1 MAVPKACGLTVR
13 VWSLPLLE
21 ASQRFATLTTPPS
34 RRYATPFG
42 PNRHNIYPTPRSA
55 HARAAHLPL
64 PGVVLAAPA
73 QKPHRPASP
82 TRMRGGAEPPCGG
95 RRRAVTGR
103 AARGGGACF
112 LRRVSAVGAGPGRE
126 SWSWGR
132 GRGGDGG
139 MMMAY
144 FVESFWVGERREP
157 FPRRS
162 GWESAGGRRGARRRG
177 RLGCGAAPGT
187 AVGPGE
193 RAGRGGGEYRRGAR
207 QGGRRRAVPCR
218 AELLLVPRSGAARR
232 GRGAVRETPGGG
244 HGSGVR
250 PRRRFRTIPR
260 RRRGLRLHPLAA
272 FVPAC
277 PEGRRAAGGPVRD
290 TVCHCAPSMYLGVVG
305 TLPWRKPGENVKRW
319 IRIVAEPSSGAR
331 SIRIRCGMGLKHR
344 SRRSHKPSACL
355 RGCCSAAHPIVP
367 RVCINDWGKRNS
379 KYWSRQKNKN
389 KNKSCR
395 SIWFCINNGY
405 P

>member
-1 MAVPKACGLTVR
+1 MFFLLFLSLWQPICSAQKCSPIKETNDREGAALCGICSDGAHR
-13 VWSLPLLE
+13 VNP
-21 ASQRFATLTTPPS
+21 AQ
-34 RRYATPFG
+34 
-42 PNRHNIYPTPRSA
+42 RSA
-55 HARAAHLPL
+55 
-64 PGVVLAAPA
+64 G
-73 QKPHRPASP
+73 
-82 TRMRGGAEPPCGG
+82 
-95 RRRAVTGR
+95 
-103 AARGGGACF
+103 
-112 LRRVSAVGAGPGRE
+112 
-126 SWSWGR
+126 
-132 GRGGDGG
+132 
-139 MMMAY
+139 
-144 FVESFWVGERREP
+144 
-157 FPRRS
+157 
-162 GWESAGGRRGARRRG
+162 
-177 RLGCGAAPGT
+177 
-187 AVGPGE
+187 
-193 RAGRGGGEYRRGAR
+193 
-207 QGGRRRAVPCR
+207 
-218 AELLLVPRSGAARR
+218 
-232 GRGAVRETPGGG
+232 
-244 HGSGVR
+244 
-250 PRRRFRTIPR
+250 

-367 RVCINDWGKRNS
+367 RVSINDWGKRNS

>member
-132 GRGGDGG
+132 DRGGDGG

-157 FPRRS
+157 FPRRC

-207 QGGRRRAVPCR
+207 RGGRRRAVPCR
-218 AELLLVPRSGAARR
+218 APPRTALGGCQAGPGGRAGDPGRRPRLRRPSSPAVPDNTPAAARAAPPSAR
-232 GRGAVRETPGGG
+232 CLCTGVSGGTA
-244 HGSGVR
+244 GSGR
-250 PRRRFRTIPR
+250 P
-260 RRRGLRLHPLAA
+260 
-272 FVPAC
+272 
-277 PEGRRAAGGPVRD
+277 
-290 TVCHCAPSMYLGVVG
+290 CA
-305 TLPWRKPGENVKRW
+305 
-319 IRIVAEPSSGAR
+319 
-331 SIRIRCGMGLKHR
+331 
-344 SRRSHKPSACL
+344 
-355 RGCCSAAHPIVP
+355 
-367 RVCINDWGKRNS
+367 
-379 KYWSRQKNKN
+379 
-389 KNKSCR
+389 
-395 SIWFCINNGY
+395 
-405 P
+405 